1 MASNIPVI
9 HVGLAPTTAALSLPV
24 VGNDLQNEKAWT
36 DALEICK
43 KNSSHSSATEVF
55 QSTSPKDIR
64 KYLEDIQQQQ
74 KKSKLSETARGLGS
88 CIDALIRHKKA
99 MEMFATAGG
108 MPGCVVWGSIRLVL
122 GVCFHQLFI
131 LTLFP
136 QLPSSFMNYSP

>member
-9 HVGLAPTTAALSLPV
+9 HAGLAPTTAAFSLPV

-64 KYLEDIQQQQ
+64 KYLEDVQQQQ
-74 KKSKLSETARGLGS
+74 KKSKLSKTMRGLGT
-88 CIDALIRHKKA
+88 CIDALVRHEKA
-99 MEMFATAGG
+99 IEMFAQAGG
-108 MPGCVVWGSIRLVL
+108 MPGYVAWGSIRLVL
-122 GVCFHQLFI
+122 GVRIFPLSFGRDNSFAPST
-131 LTLFP
+131 TLA
-136 QLPSSFMNYSP
+136 L